1 MPTQQYLWLA
11 ACAIAALRL
20 HQNHSNNDLPDSQ
33 QSPLTDVTGVAGRLR
48 HHDSPPANDPTAALL
63 VLIPVLLQFY
73 AIYSAN
79 LTISAPV
86 FCKITRRR
94 FFAASALNALPIQ
107 ACVVL
112 ILLAHLCQKDHLPT
126 VGVLDDPRRCHL

>member
-11 ACAIAALRL
+11 ALSMVAWL
-20 HQNHSNNDLPDSQ
+20 HQNNKNHDLPASQ

-48 HHDSPPANDPTAALL
+48 HYDSPPANDPAAALL

-79 LTISAPV
+79 PTILAPF
-86 FCKITRRR
+86 FCKITRRQ
-94 FFAASALNALPIQ
+94 FFAASALNALLIQ

-126 VGVLDDPRRCHL
+126 LYSCGA